1 MKVIIL
7 GALGMLGYDLS
18 KELTN
23 NGITVIPISRQDC
36 DISKKEAIYNMIE
49 SQGDIDYVINCA
61 AYTKVDLAESE
72 QELATIINGEAVD
85 HMLKAC
91 NKKQIPFVQL
101 STDYVFD
108 GTNKDK
114 AYVETDLCNPINAYG
129 YSKWLGEQH
138 CLNNTNNYY
147 IVRVQWLY
155 GNNGDHFIKTMTQL
169 MRKKQELEIVD
180 DQWGSPTSTIS
191 LARYITCMLQE
202 RPPYGIYHCTDD
214 GLTTWYTLAK
224 EIAKHIGYTGL
235 IKPVTSEKFGRSAKR
250 PKNGRLNCQKL
261 ETNIKINR
269 IHWKEMVK
277 QSLLEYKT
285 KGELK

>member
-108 GTNKDK
+108 GTNKDN
-114 AYVETDLCNPINAYG
+114 AYVETDPCKPINVYG
-129 YSKWLGEQH
+129 YSKWLGEQY
-138 CLNNTNNYY
+138 CLNSTNDYY
-147 IVRVQWLY
+147 IFRVQWLY
-155 GNNGDHFIKTMTQL
+155 GNNGSNFIKTMKQL
-169 MRKKQELEIVD
+169 MNDKQELSIVA
-180 DQWGSPTSTIS
+180 DQWGSPTSTVS
-191 LARYITCMLQE
+191 LARYITHVLIKK
-202 RPPYGIYHCTDD
+202 PAYGIYHCTDN
-214 GLTTWYTLAK
+214 GVTTWYEFAK
-224 EIAKHIGYTGL
+224 EIGKQIGYTGL
-235 IKPVTSEKFGRSAKR
+235 IKPVQSEAFSRPAKR

-261 ETNIKINR
+261 VTSTKLKLEN
-269 IHWKEMVK
+269 WQEMVTQYLDK
-277 QSLLEYKT
+277 NKMKEN
-285 KGELK
+285 